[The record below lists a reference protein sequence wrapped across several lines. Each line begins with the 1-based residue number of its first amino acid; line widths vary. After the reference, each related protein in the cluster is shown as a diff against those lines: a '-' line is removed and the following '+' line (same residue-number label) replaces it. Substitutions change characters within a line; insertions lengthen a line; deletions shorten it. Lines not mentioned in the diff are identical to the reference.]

1 LIAHSL
7 VSAVCAGGA
16 DFLGGYASTPGT
28 GIRVARSA
36 QLAGL
41 PLACILAGALGF
53 DALTGSDVLWS
64 ASAGLAIALGLACFY
79 PAMALGS
86 IGVGATVAA
95 TTGAVVPLAFG
106 IAQGEQVGPVT
117 TVGLLAALSA
127 VVAVSMSPADGRTP
141 TPASSVALAGVSGVG
156 FGLFNVCLAHVST
169 KAGAAPIAVERA
181 TAAAVLVA
189 LSLFVRPAQ
198 DDPLRRWGF
207 AAAIGAL
214 EVGGTVALLAA
225 LRDGPLG
232 VASVLASLYPVITVI
247 LALVIAGERLSRRQQ
262 AGVASAVAAVT
273 LIALG

>member
-95 TTGAVVPLAFG
+95 TTGAVMPLAVG
-106 IAQGEQVGPVT
+106 IAGGDDVGIVT
-117 TVGLLAALSA
+117 AAGLVAALAA
-127 VVAVSMSPADGRTP
+127 VVTVSMSPSSARP
-141 TPASSVALAGVSGVG
+141 TSARLSVALAGLAGTCFGV
-156 FGLFNVCLAHVST
+156 FNICLAQTSAE
-169 KAGAAPIAVERA
+169 AGVAPIAIERV
-181 TAAAVLVA
+181 TAAIVLVA
-189 LSLFVRPAQ
+189 LSALDRSVL
-198 DDPLRRWGF
+198 DDAVRRWRFGT
-207 AAAIGAL
+207 AIGAL
-214 EVGGTVALLAA
+214 EVGGTVTLVAA

-232 VASVLASLYPVITVI
+232 VASVLASLYPVVTVV
-247 LALVIAGERLSRRQQ
+247 LAFIVAGERLSRQQ
-262 AGVASAVAAVT
+262 QIGVASAVAAVA
-273 LIALG
+273 LIAVG